1 MLLVEGLTKRFPGRP
16 QAAVD
21 SVDLEVRDGEILGLV
36 GLNGAGKTTTI
47 RIAAGLALPT
57 SGRVLVDG
65 WDIVDEKQR
74 ASERIAWVPELFP
87 FDSAARAL
95 PLMVYFAGFHGM
107 RRAEARAHCAELLV
121 RLGLEGEEHRHLR
134 DYSQGMKKRFSL
146 ACAMISDPTNLLLD
160 EILNGLDP
168 EGIAFVRNWALGSR
182 RSGKAVLLSSHQL
195 AELEAIADRVAF
207 VHKGRMLKTIDR
219 AELAKAGTSSI
230 RLVIRNL
237 DAAALEYLKTVG
249 DAQWNETTVWVSR
262 PTVESHVVNA
272 ELVRRGYEVTECR
285 IESTSLE
292 AYFLELIGTAR

>member
-1 MLLVEGLTKRFPGRP
+1 MLAVEGLTKRFPGRTQP
-16 QAAVD
+16 AVEA
-21 SVDLEVRDGEILGLV
+21 VDLEVRDGEILGLV

-47 RIAAGLALPT
+47 RLAAGLALPT
-57 SGRVLVDG
+57 AGRVLVDG
-65 WDIVDEKQR
+65 LDIVREKRR

-87 FDSAARAL
+87 FDAAARAL
-95 PLMVYFAGFHGM
+95 PLMVYLAGFHGM
-107 RRAEARAHCAELLV
+107 RKSEARVHCRELLV
-121 RLGLEGEEHRHLR
+121 RLGLEGEEDRRIR

-207 VHKGRMLKTIDR
+207 VHKGRLLRTIDR
-219 AELAKAGTSSI
+219 AELARAGTTSI

-237 DAAALEYLKTVG
+237 DAKALDYLQTVG
-249 DAQWNETTVWVSR
+249 DAQWNETTVWISR
-262 PTVESHVVNA
+262 PTLEPHVVNA

-285 IESTSLE
+285 VEATSLE
-292 AYFLELIGTAR
+292 AYFLELIGAAK